1 MRFAHFLLLAWF
13 MFAACSVHAKESS
26 VYVPLN
32 APFCMTP
39 PHPVASFYH
48 ARSLEVGECRSR
60 ARFRSLPLH
69 LYVVS
74 SDERSW
80 IDLRAGKTIWSSE
93 DEVVYEKE
101 NQFGHFPN
109 VGKAP
114 AEIWINPHGV
124 ASGMIFRVTA
134 QSPDATLSAGGVSN
148 ISRLLVLGFRE
159 SGICFLGLARSNQAA
174 RGLLAKRTSCKRMLK
189 EELLQ

>member
-1 MRFAHFLLLAWF
+1 MRFALFLRLACF
-13 MFAACSVHAKESS
+13 MFAACSVHARESS

-32 APFCMTP
+32 IHSCMTP

-48 ARSLEVGECRSR
+48 ARSVEVGECRFR
-60 ARFRSLPLH
+60 ATFRSLPLH

-80 IDLRAGKTIWSSE
+80 VDLRAGKTIWSSE

-114 AEIWINPHGV
+114 AEIWINQHGV

-134 QSPDATLSAGGVSN
+134 QSPDAILSTGGISN
-148 ISRLLVLGFRE
+148 VSRLFVLGFRE
-159 SGICFLGLARSNQAA
+159 SGICFLGIARSNQLA
-174 RGLLAKRTSCKRMLK
+174 RRLLAKRTACKRMLR
-189 EELLQ
+189 EELLH